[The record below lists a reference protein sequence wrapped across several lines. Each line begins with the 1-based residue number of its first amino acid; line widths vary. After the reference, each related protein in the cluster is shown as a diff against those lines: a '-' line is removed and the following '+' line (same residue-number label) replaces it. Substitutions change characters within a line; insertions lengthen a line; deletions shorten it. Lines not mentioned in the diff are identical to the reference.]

1 VTVAVVELAVPA
13 RSEYLALV
21 RLAIAAAAAQGPTF
35 PDARLDD
42 LRLAV
47 SEACANAFKAH
58 SHSTSAAPVRI
69 RCEVSSDGVTVAVE
83 DRGGGFD
90 PAVLEPLPAAGD
102 PDRLE
107 HEHGLGL
114 PIMQDLADEV
124 RFERSADGTVVRLRI
139 GRSPEP

>member
-35 PDARLDD
+35 PDARIDD

-58 SHSTSAAPVRI
+58 GDPESAGPVRI
-69 RCEVSSDGVTVAVE
+69 RCEVSSNGVTVAVE

-90 PAVLEPLPAAGD
+90 PGVLAPLPAVGD
-102 PDRLE
+102 PARLE
-107 HEHGLGL
+107 HEHGLGV
-114 PIMQDLADEV
+114 PIMRDLANEV
-124 RFERSADGTVVRLRI
+124 IFERSSDGTVVRLRI
-139 GRSPEP
+139 EGNPEA